1 MKCVRTISVD
11 DGAGWRFVE
20 DFTHEPRNAVVEKL
34 DGWFDGAE
42 IEQTKVKRLGDGMMF
57 GRMWRTERAFTVGV
71 WQRLQSEQ
79 EVVAT
84 ARGVSGAF
92 PSGMPEGTITVADEW
107 ATLTAEGVRLDGR
120 PKVEHQRTRGLWVR
134 WELPLVASDP
144 FLYGAAQ
151 ETTAFTR
158 TAGTGLEYLLFDD
171 QDTGEMTGVLE
182 FGEPLPAALT
192 LTNEG
197 NAPAFPVI
205 EVVGEMAG
213 GFDLRLF
220 GDRHGGPG
228 RWGVTYRG
236 DVRDRSPV
244 VVDMAGSV
252 TVAGRDQTW
261 AAVSRDWAG
270 VAPGGSV
277 TLQLRALSGG
287 SGGARMTL
295 RSTYL

>member
-1 MKCVRTISVD
+1 MRPLRYARIE
-11 DGAGWRFVE
+11 DGAGLRIEE
-20 DFTHEPRNAVVEKL
+20 DSAHMPRDVIVTKL
-34 DGWFDGAE
+34 DGWFDGADIRHE
-42 IEQTKVKRLGDGMMF
+42 KVDRLGDGQMLGLMYRS
-57 GRMWRTERAFTVGV
+57 GRTFTMGGR
-71 WQRLQSEQ
+71 QYLPDEQ
-79 EVVAT
+79 ATVVA
-84 ARGVSGAF
+84 ARAISGSF
-92 PSGMPEGTITVADEW
+92 PHRDPRGRVVVADEW
-107 ATLTAEGVRLDGR
+107 GTLTAEGVRLDGR
-120 PKVEHQRTRGLWVR
+120 PKVLHDRDMCIVE

-144 FLYGAAQ
+144 HLYGAAQ

-158 TAGTGLEYLLFDD
+158 TAGTGLEYVLFDD

-182 FGEPLPAALT
+182 FGEPLPAPLT

-205 EVVGEMAG
+205 EVVGGMAG

-220 GDRHGGPG
+220 GDRYGGPG

-244 VVDMAGSV
+244 LVDMAGSV